1 MKPFKLEAK
10 HMVPLKDTAFAK
22 DKSTRMLRSLVQKP
36 EAVMEAL
43 ENTDLRFSLVPQ
55 KRRTLRLG

>member
-10 HMVPLKDTAFAK
+10 HMVPVKDTAFAK
-22 DKSTRMLRSLVQKP
+22 DRSTKLLRSLVQRP

-55 KRRTLRLG
+55 KRRVVRLG

>member
-10 HMVPLKDTAFAK
+10 HMVPVKDTAFAK
-22 DKSTRMLRSLVQKP
+22 DKSTKLLRSLIQQP

-55 KRRTLRLG
+55 KRRVVRLG

>member
-22 DKSTRMLRSLVQKP
+22 DKSTQLLRSLVQQPK
-36 EAVMEAL
+36 AVIAAL
-43 ENTDLRFSLVPQ
+43 EKTDLRFSLIPQ
-55 KRRTLRLG
+55 KRRALRLG

>member
-10 HMVPLKDTAFAK
+10 HMVPVKDTAFAK
-22 DKSTRMLRSLVQKP
+22 DKSTRLLRSLIQQP
-36 EAVMEAL
+36 EAVMDAL

-55 KRRTLRLG
+55 KRRVVRLG